1 MKLPGTGHPN
11 EYDMILAHP
20 TGVRSLDVTSG
31 HNLLISCGEKDNCI
45 FVWRFDLNCMEKRLE
60 NKILESNTEIKELE
74 SLFYYIQL
82 QDPSNLTI
90 EQVISLPLMT
100 DFARACGIYISER
113 QIQELYDEQC
123 FKKNILD
130 PQKIKIDFDEAIRIY
145 YNHFANNTSQTSIND
160 LLKSVFD
167 EYKSSVTSKINIHS
181 LIQTLVCVDNYFLFS
196 ISLRIIIDDRW

>member
-1 MKLPGTGHPN
+1 MKLPGTGHSN

-45 FVWRFDLNCMEKRLE
+45 FIWKFDSNCMEKRSE
-60 NKILESNTEIKELE
+60 NKAMNSNEHIKQLE

-82 QDPSNLTI
+82 QDPSHLTI

-100 DFARACGIYISER
+100 DFARALGIYISER
-113 QIQELYDEQC
+113 QIQELCDEQC

-130 PQKIKIDFDEAIRIY
+130 PQKTKIDFDEAIQIY
-145 YNHFANNTSQTSIND
+145 YNHFANNTSQMPAND
-160 LLKSVFD
+160 IIKFVFD
-167 EYKSSVTSKINIHS
+167 EYKSPTTSKIDIHR
-181 LIQTLVCVDNYFLFS
+181 LIQTLVSVKNDFF
-196 ISLRIIIDDRW
+196 

>member
-31 HNLLISCGEKDNCI
+31 HNLLISCGEKDDCI
-45 FVWRFDLNCMEKRLE
+45 FIWKFDLTCMEKRLE
-60 NKILESNTEIKELE
+60 NPTMEWNKHIKQLE

-100 DFARACGIYISER
+100 DFARACGLHISEH

-123 FKKNILD
+123 FKRSITD
-130 PQKIKIDFDEAIRIY
+130 PRKIKIDFQDAIQIY
-145 YNHFANNTSQTSIND
+145 YNHFANNTNQTSID
-160 LLKSVFD
+160 EIVRFVFD
-167 EYKSSVTSKINIHS
+167 QCKSPTTSKINIHS
-181 LIQTLVCVDNYFLFS
+181 LVQTLVCLDHYILFN
-196 ISLRIIIDDRW
+196 ISSDFNVGY

>member
-20 TGVRSLDVTSG
+20 TGGVRALDVAAG

-45 FVWRFDLNCMEKRLE
+45 FIWKFDWNCLEKRVE
-60 NKILESNTEIKELE
+60 NPTMKLNEQIKQLE

-90 EQVISLPLMT
+90 EQMISLPLMT

-113 QIQELYDEQC
+113 QIHELYDEQC

-130 PQKIKIDFDEAIRIY
+130 PQKIKIDFQEAIRIY
-145 YNHFANNTSQTSIND
+145 YNHFANNLSQPSVND
-160 LLKSVFD
+160 ILETVFD
-167 EYKSSVTSKINIHS
+167 QYKSPITLKINLHS
-181 LIQTLVCVDNYFLFS
+181 LLQTLVSDDYYFLLS
-196 ISLRIIIDDRW
+196 ASSRIHYR